1 MESTTTDWIVAV
13 TGVLTLSAA
22 VVAGFFAGRAAHWT
36 KEQARSSADQ
46 VEIASKALDVAKNDA
61 EVARSLADD
70 QRREAALAARRL
82 AEDRVDSLM
91 PTVLIRATPGT
102 PAADFVQEWHQIGS
116 SHAWRTVVEEL
127 VLTDEDRDVVVR
139 LNVTF
144 HLENLSERIARVVLV
159 DGGGGE
165 ADIDSS
171 EGVLLRPGAQESFT
185 WSKVISANALRTQED
200 VAQMAIVR
208 AKLWVRDLAMNAYD
222 LVDLVLDLR
231 VFTRDGSRLR
241 VSPSAPATWRQSV
254 GTPMPERVYDR
265 LDAGTAT

>member
-1 MESTTTDWIVAV
+1 MESTVTDWIVAA
-13 TGVLTLSAA
+13 TGVLTLGAA
-22 VVAGFFAGRAAHWT
+22 VVAGIYAGRAAHWT
-36 KEQARSSADQ
+36 KEQARSSAEE
-46 VEIASKALDVAKNDA
+46 VEIASNALEVAKNDA

-102 PAADFVQEWHQIGS
+102 REAGFVQEWRYSGLDRE
-116 SHAWRTVVEEL
+116 WRTLEEKL
-127 VLTDEDRDVVVR
+127 ELTDEDRDAVVR

-165 ADIDSS
+165 ADIHSP
-171 EGVLLRPGAQESFT
+171 EGVLLRPGAKESFS
-185 WSKVISANALRTQED
+185 WSKAISANALRTQEEVDD
-200 VAQMAIVR
+200 VAIVR

-222 LVDLVLDLR
+222 VVDLVLDLR
-231 VFTRDGSRLR
+231 VFARDGSRLR
-241 VSPSAPATWRQSV
+241 VSPAASNAWRESV

-265 LDAGTAT
+265 LDAGISG